1 MTYGKDT
8 YKGRFTPRKPEKYKG
23 DPKNIIYRSSWEKKC
38 MIYFDN
44 TDNIVWWS
52 SEELI
57 IPYYSPVDKRM
68 HRYFPDFIIKVKRK
82 DGSIMTYV
90 IEVKPFSQT
99 QKPVQKTR
107 RTKKFL
113 QEAAT
118 YVVNQSKW
126 KAAEEFC
133 HEHGWQFKILTEK
146 ELGV

>member
-8 YKGRFTPRKPEKYKG
+8 YKGRFTPRNPQKYKG

-99 QKPVQKTR
+99 QKPVQKSR